1 MNAER
6 SDAAPPGFLQ
16 RNPSAW
22 LIAPTL
28 ALLGGQALA
37 ASPLRPPAYS
47 LPLPFIFRRGAR
59 RWAIIG
65 LVCGLAFAIGYR
77 RHLDVLEPVF
87 PANHIRSVMEDGGEV
102 YLEGQIGR

>member
-47 LPLPFIFRRGAR
+47 LALLLLPLPFLFRRGAPPPPPLYPLPLLLFPLPFPPRPAAR

-65 LVCGLAFAIGYR
+65 LVCGLAFAIAYR
-77 RHLDVLEPVF
+77 RHL
-87 PANHIRSVMEDGGEV
+87 
-102 YLEGQIGR
+102 